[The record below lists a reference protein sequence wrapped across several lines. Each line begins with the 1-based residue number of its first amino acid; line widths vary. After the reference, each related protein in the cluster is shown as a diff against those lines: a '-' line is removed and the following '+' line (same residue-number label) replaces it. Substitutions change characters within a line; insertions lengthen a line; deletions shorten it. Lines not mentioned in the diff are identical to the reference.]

1 MDMSKVFFAIGL
13 LIPLIGLVIP
23 YDTATALILL
33 AAVTAIH
40 ELLHWVAARL
50 LGARIKRVALGR
62 FAVSMTVETDSHGKI
77 VAIALAPQIATAFL
91 VYLAVSGVT
100 AAIPVALGHLVMSY
114 IDFKVALR
122 HLRHP

>member
-91 VYLAVSGVT
+91 VYLAASGVT

>member
-1 MDMSKVFFAIGL
+1 MDLSKVFFVIGL

-50 LGARIKRVALGR
+50 LGARVKKVALGR
-62 FAVSMTVETDSHGKI
+62 FAVSMTVETDSHEKV